1 MAIVQPSFSD
11 VVGINGFSNVSIA
24 KAMDPQAGDVY
35 VNQILTN
42 MSVNWFAD
50 PKEQYLHTQLFPMV
64 PVQLQSGII
73 EVWSQSDLM
82 RNQSAPR
89 APGAYPAQ
97 IGVSVDLT
105 KTYKCNAQAVEAI
118 GTREER
124 ANYNLAVQYDYTK
137 IQLLSRAVNL
147 KRELDFAT
155 VAFGASSWGSNP
167 TVAAGDKWDLP
178 SADIIAQI
186 DSAMTAVQLAGGY
199 RPNVLA
205 MNRKVWTVLKRN
217 PGIIQ
222 RISNVVAGNSAAA
235 SGNPRLVTKES
246 VAALF
251 ELDMVLVEDKVYN
264 SANQGATDSMS
275 FVIGDHAL
283 LAYVT
288 KQPSLTEPS
297 AGYGFAWAGATGNA
311 QGILARNGPDIR
323 GGFDFYQLHHYE
335 QFKVVV
341 PNLGYQF
348 RDVLST

>member
-1 MAIVQPSFSD
+1 MILPSLSD
-11 VVGINGFSNVSIA
+11 VLAANGAAGVNFT
-24 KAMDPQAGDVY
+24 KAMDPQASDVY

-42 MSVNWFAD
+42 ISINWFAD

-82 RNQSAPR
+82 RNQSAAR

-97 IGVSVDLT
+97 IGVGVDLT
-105 KTYKCNAQAVEAI
+105 NTYKCGAHAVEAI

-124 ANYNLAVQYDYTK
+124 ANYTLAASYDYTK
-137 IQLLSRAVNL
+137 MQLLSRAVNL
-147 KRELDFAT
+147 KRELDFAD
-155 VAFGASSWGSNP
+155 VAFGASSWGTNV
-167 TVAAGDKWDLP
+167 TVAAGDKWDVP
-178 SADIIAQI
+178 STDIIAQI
-186 DSAMTAVQLAGGY
+186 DDAMNAVQLAGGY
-199 RPNVLA
+199 RPNTWS
-205 MNRKVWTVLKRN
+205 MNRKVWTAVKRN
-217 PGIIQ
+217 PGIIA
-222 RISNVVAGNSAAA
+222 RISNVVAGNGAAA
-235 SGNPRLVTKES
+235 SGNPRLVTRES

-264 SANQGATDSMS
+264 SANKGATDAMS
-275 FVIGDHAL
+275 FVIGNHSL

-288 KQPSLTEPS
+288 KTPSLTEPS

-348 RDVLST
+348 RDCLSA